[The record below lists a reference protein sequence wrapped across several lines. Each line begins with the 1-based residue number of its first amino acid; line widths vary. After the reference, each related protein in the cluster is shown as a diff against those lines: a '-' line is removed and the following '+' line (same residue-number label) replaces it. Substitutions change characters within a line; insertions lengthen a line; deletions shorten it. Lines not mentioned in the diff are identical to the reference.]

1 MANGSFEDQ
10 NVCTEY
16 DKNCSPEGWIISS
29 LQSQFYFDDDKNA
42 WEGKHFVG
50 LVAGMNGRYGSRNF
64 ISTQL
69 LCGMRKD
76 AWYAVSFYL
85 QPGTEMT
92 DSVGVLFSPED
103 MLYRKFGI
111 KDVTPSFYAT
121 DNVLTGKKSW
131 RKYTVRYQAKGHE
144 SFMAIAIFKK
154 SPPERTRTAVSRPE
168 FYCYVDSVTV
178 VPLNPK
184 EKLCATAQEEKE
196 KLYAWNERHT
206 LLDKAIYP
214 RQRKLPVQVE
224 LTKTSIQK
232 IDTLIIPDVL
242 FATNSYALTP
252 KAVVLLDSFSKAISQ
267 KNIDSVI
274 VEGHTDS
281 RGTKSANLTLS
292 KNRSASVTAQ
302 LQKVLN
308 VTVPFEQRGWADERP
323 VADNTSMSG
332 RQKNRRVEIYLY
344 LRE

>member
-1 MANGSFEDQ
+1 
-10 NVCTEY
+10 
-16 DKNCSPEGWIISS
+16 
-29 LQSQFYFDDDKNA
+29 
-42 WEGKHFVG
+42 
-50 LVAGMNGRYGSRNF
+50 
-64 ISTQL
+64 
-69 LCGMRKD
+69 
-76 AWYAVSFYL
+76 
-85 QPGTEMT
+85 
-92 DSVGVLFSPED
+92 
-103 MLYRKFGI
+103 
-111 KDVTPSFYAT
+111 
-121 DNVLTGKKSW
+121 
-131 RKYTVRYQAKGHE
+131 
-144 SFMAIAIFKK
+144 
-154 SPPERTRTAVSRPE
+154 
-168 FYCYVDSVTV
+168 

-214 RQRKLPVQVE
+214 RQRKPPVQVE

-292 KNRSASVTAQ
+292 KNRSASVTEQ